1 MTERIGIEPED
12 DQDAALPGGPSAAEP
27 AGPPPEPT
35 APVPVPLFERWQ
47 LLTDAARRVAAVAR
61 SLAAAA
67 SRGAWFAAGRLGR
80 LRSWLSDPN
89 HLRRVLYVAL
99 PTLIV
104 AGLLAPPISLGT
116 RLWSLTF
123 RRLQPG
129 VTVNVAADGSALGE
143 LEVLGGSIAHA
154 ARIDLSA
161 DRDPPSGAAELPPD
175 ATPVT
180 DYFDLSI
187 RGPAPREVFFVAT
200 VPVAAEDQ
208 PFIDV
213 FGWDGT
219 RWRWLQSQWRGPGR
233 LRALVP
239 TGEYVPQSLVV
250 ARAETSR
257 PQVSA
262 VLLPPPSALPA
273 AAAELPI
280 LELRAFTLERDDGL
294 LARRPFV
301 PVNPQ
306 AKVYGVVD
314 NREEGRVRSDLVNNI
329 LTRPESR
336 RRHRAEIVR
345 AAVDDNLAGV
355 VLDYADIDDALNGAW
370 ADFVGLLGDDLR
382 RAGKRLVVTVPMP
395 LSSGGEWSGGAV
407 PWRRIGDGA
416 DGVRVRL
423 PDGVPL
429 STADL
434 DSLVQWCLSAVD
446 RRKLQLA
453 IPVQGQDIVDN
464 IVTPITYGE
473 ALARILDIARSDAP
487 ARISPGVETV
497 VELPTIKAAEL
508 GKDEATQRWR
518 FFYWDANRRQHT
530 VWLTDVE
537 GLRSVFVTAAYYR
550 IGQIALDGVS
560 NGVDPFLWRMV
571 RTFIRDGE
579 PRSGQASYRLRWQLL
594 DAGGAVV
601 QKADQPLDTTTFHL
615 VAPATEGDY
624 RLSVSLMTG
633 DGELAAPGPEKVV
646 DVGPPPPPTPLPTI
660 VAIDILPTPES
671 VETAEAPSDERDRA
685 PVTIDQGVRPDA
697 AEIAFDAVLN
707 VSDTALRAEPSVDAR
722 AISTLRIGD
731 RMIRLDTSDDERW
744 WLVKIGA
751 TGLQG
756 WVLADFLVTPTPT
769 RPATATPTPGAGTPA
784 VPPFTPGPAP
794 TRSPTPRRARPAG
807 AAPRPTSTPASA
819 PAPPPGPTR

>member
-1 MTERIGIEPED
+1 MNDEREIVRVPDAADGPAPIMGAGHAGEPE
-12 DQDAALPGGPSAAEP
+12 
-27 AGPPPEPT
+27 T
-35 APVPVPLFERWQ
+35 IPVPLFERWQ
-47 LLTDAARRVAAVAR
+47 SLSNGVRRLAALGRSAGAALARFAR
-61 SLAAAA
+61 SVAVQVRRLQ
-67 SRGAWFAAGRLGR
+67 AWLGN
-80 LRSWLSDPN
+80 PN
-89 HLRRVLYVAL
+89 HVRRVLYVAL
-99 PTLIV
+99 PLLIA

-123 RRLQPG
+123 DRLQPG
-129 VTVNVAADGSALGE
+129 VSVTVEASGSGLGE
-143 LEVLGGSIAHA
+143 LEVLGGSIGHA
-154 ARIDLSA
+154 ARIDLRA
-161 DRDPPSGAAELPPD
+161 DHDGPSGAAPLPPD
-175 ATPVT
+175 ATAVT
-180 DYFDLSI
+180 DYFDLTI
-187 RGPAPREVFFVAT
+187 RGPAPREVFFIAT
-200 VPVAAEDQ
+200 VPVATEDQ

-213 FGWDGT
+213 YGWDGA

-239 TGEYVPQSLVV
+239 TAEYVPTSLVV
-250 ARAETSR
+250 ARAETGR
-257 PQVSA
+257 PDVSA

-280 LELRAFTLERDDGL
+280 LELRAFTLELDDGS

-306 AKVYGVVD
+306 AQVYGVVD
-314 NREEGRVRSDLVNNI
+314 NREDGRVRADLVNNI
-329 LTRPESR
+329 LTRPDSR
-336 RRHRAEIVR
+336 RRHREEIVR
-345 AAVDDNLAGV
+345 SAQEDNLAGI
-355 VLDYADIDDALNGAW
+355 VLDYAGIDDVLNVAW

-382 RAGKRLVVTVPMP
+382 AVGKRLVVTVPMP
-395 LSSGGEWSGGAV
+395 VLAGGEWSAGTV

-464 IVTPITYGE
+464 IVTPISYGD

-508 GKDEATQRWR
+508 GKDDATQRWR
-518 FFYWDANRRQHT
+518 FYYWDPNRRQHT

-550 IGQIALDGVS
+550 IGLIALDGVS

-579 PRSGQASYRLRWQLL
+579 PRSGQATYRLRWQLL
-594 DAGGAVV
+594 DAGGVV
-601 QKADQPLDTTTFHL
+601 IQKADQPLDTTTFHL

-646 DVGPPPPPTPLPTI
+646 DVGPPPPPTPAPTVVLI
-660 VAIDILPTPES
+660 EILPTPDDS
-671 VETAEAPSDERDRA
+671 FVTAVAPSDERVVRP
-685 PVTIDQGVRPDA
+685 PVTLDEGVRPNA
-697 AEIAFDAVLN
+697 AAITFDAILN

-731 RMIRLDTSDDERW
+731 RMTHIDTSDDARW
-744 WLVKIGA
+744 WLVAVGA
-751 TGLQG
+751 TGVKG

-769 RPATATPTPGAGTPA
+769 RAPSATPTPGRGTPT
-784 VPPFTPGPAP
+784 VPPFTPPATP
-794 TRSPTPRRARPAG
+794 PRPATPRATRAPAG
-807 AAPRPTSTPASA
+807 VAAATPVAATAGANPLPSA
-819 PAPPPGPTR
+819 TR